1 MPLGDAGWVNGP
13 LDAVLFADGSVAV
26 FTGADSILRLFDA
39 SGNQRWTWRWPVHS
53 DQSRGSRLALFA
65 LGGDSLLVVEDASRR
80 TAILSRANGLA
91 RRDSFSQTIA
101 GDVPLHSRGVL
112 EDGTIVAQVMVGMD
126 ADSAGTFRRIY
137 DVIGVAP
144 NGSTTVLHVG
154 ARSAHELGMLRV
166 SGDTDRV
173 QRMVSRFP
181 AKARY
186 FQTLALAGNTVFLL
200 ADAREVRSVR
210 LGRSIVEAR
219 VTLGLEPS
227 NLTVARIDTAFTAAE
242 IVPLGLL
249 GDSAGRL
256 WVEQPR
262 GVRNAQSRWWIVDAQ
277 AVRGEII
284 LPDTCRLRA
293 ASLGEILCQIRD
305 LRTGTL
311 TPLLIVVRL

>member
-1 MPLGDAGWVNGP
+1 
-13 LDAVLFADGSVAV
+13 
-26 FTGADSILRLFDA
+26 
-39 SGNQRWTWRWPVHS
+39 
-53 DQSRGSRLALFA
+53 
-65 LGGDSLLVVEDASRR
+65 
-80 TAILSRANGLA
+80 
-91 RRDSFSQTIA
+91 
-101 GDVPLHSRGVL
+101 
-112 EDGTIVAQVMVGMD
+112 
-126 ADSAGTFRRIY
+126 
-137 DVIGVAP
+137 
-144 NGSTTVLHVG
+144 
-154 ARSAHELGMLRV
+154 
-166 SGDTDRV
+166 
-173 QRMVSRFP
+173 MVSRFP